1 MPSGIRKPKGTC
13 QPGSLRL
20 LSFRL
25 FLAVVLGVEAGVEP
39 ADALEPAIA
48 DLLQQQLAP
57 GEPQGAHVNPHAP
70 ADRSACR
77 PARRSLD

>member
-1 MPSGIRKPKGTC
+1 MGPEGWAV
-13 QPGSLRL
+13 LV
-20 LSFRL
+20 RL
-25 FLAVVLGVEAGVEP
+25 FLADVLGVEAGVEP

-70 ADRSACR
+70 ADWSACR
-77 PARRSLD
+77 PARRSPD